1 MFHFKE
7 FSIIQEVSSMKVGT
21 DSVILGAWTPA
32 YEPQRILDIGAG
44 TGILSLMMAQ
54 TFPTASIHSI
64 EIDPETAEECKQ
76 NITLS
81 PWKERISV
89 FQMDIRNFSPSSTNN
104 YDLILSNPPF
114 FSENTYSPNRKR
126 SLARANDFLPF
137 AQLLSCV
144 SRLLSPQGT
153 FSVVIPYKEEASFLQ
168 EALHFSLYPYKKL
181 YLKGTYSSPIKRS
194 FLLLSRQQVTQILT
208 KLLIVEKERHQYT
221 EEYQELTKNFYLKF

>member
-54 TFPTASIHSI
+54 RFPQALIHSI

-89 FQMDIRNFSPSSTNN
+89 FQMDIRNFSASNS

-114 FSENTYSPNRKR
+114 FSEDTHSPNQKR
-126 SLARANDFLPF
+126 SLARASHSLPF
-137 AQLLSCV
+137 AQLLNCV
-144 SRLLSPQGT
+144 NKFLSPQGN
-153 FSVVIPYKEEASFLQ
+153 FSVVIPYKEETSFLQ
-168 EALHFSLYPYKKL
+168 EATYYSLYPLQKL
-181 YLKGTYSSPIKRS
+181 YLKGTPSSPIKRS
-194 FLLLSRQQVTQILT
+194 FLLLSHQQVTQILI

>member
-54 TFPTASIHSI
+54 RFPTASIHSI

-89 FQMDIRNFSPSSTNN
+89 FQMDIRNFSASNS

-114 FSENTYSPNRKR
+114 FSEDTHSPNQKR
-126 SLARANDFLPF
+126 SLARASHSLPF
-137 AQLLSCV
+137 AQLLNCV
-144 SRLLSPQGT
+144 NKFLSPQGN
-153 FSVVIPYKEEASFLQ
+153 FSVVIPYKEETSFLQ
-168 EALHFSLYPYKKL
+168 EATYYSLYPLQKL
-181 YLKGTYSSPIKRS
+181 YLKGTPSSPIKRS
-194 FLLLSRQQVTQILT
+194 FLLLSHQQVTQILI

>member
-32 YEPQRILDIGAG
+32 YQPQRILDIGAG

-54 TFPTASIHSI
+54 RFPQALIHSI
-64 EIDPETAEECKQ
+64 EIDAETAQECKQ
-76 NITLS
+76 NITSS
-81 PWKERISV
+81 PWKERITV
-89 FQMDIRNFSPSSTNN
+89 FQTDIRDFSASNS

-114 FSENTYSPNRKR
+114 FSEDTHSPNQKR
-126 SLARANDFLPF
+126 SLARANDSLPF
-137 AQLLSCV
+137 DQLLSCV

-153 FSVVIPYKEEASFLQ
+153 FSVVIPYKEETSFLQ
-168 EALHFSLYPYKKL
+168 EATYYSLYPLQKL
-181 YLKGTYSSPIKRS
+181 YLKGTPSSPIKRS
-194 FLLLSRQQVTQILT
+194 FLLLSHQQVTQILI

>member
-1 MFHFKE
+1 
-7 FSIIQEVSSMKVGT
+7 MKVGT

-54 TFPTASIHSI
+54 RFPTASIHSI

-89 FQMDIRNFSPSSTNN
+89 FQMDIRNFSASNS

-114 FSENTYSPNRKR
+114 FSEDTHSPNQKR
-126 SLARANDFLPF
+126 SLARASHSLPF
-137 AQLLSCV
+137 AQLLNCV
-144 SRLLSPQGT
+144 NKFLSPQGN
-153 FSVVIPYKEEASFLQ
+153 FSVVIPYKEETSFLQ
-168 EALHFSLYPYKKL
+168 EATYYSLYPLQKL
-181 YLKGTYSSPIKRS
+181 YLKGTPSSPIKRS
-194 FLLLSRQQVTQILT
+194 FLLLSHQQVTQILI

>member
-1 MFHFKE
+1 MFHFQE

-54 TFPTASIHSI
+54 RFPTASIHSI

-89 FQMDIRNFSPSSTNN
+89 FQMDIRNFSASNS

-114 FSENTYSPNRKR
+114 FSEDTHSPNQKR
-126 SLARANDFLPF
+126 SLARASHSLPF
-137 AQLLSCV
+137 AQLLNCV
-144 SRLLSPQGT
+144 NKFLSPQGN
-153 FSVVIPYKEEASFLQ
+153 FSVVIPYKEETSFLQ
-168 EALHFSLYPYKKL
+168 EATYYSLYPLQKL
-181 YLKGTYSSPIKRS
+181 YLKGTPSSPIKRS
-194 FLLLSRQQVTQILT
+194 FLLLSHQQVTQILI

>member
-54 TFPTASIHSI
+54 RFPTASIHSI

-89 FQMDIRNFSPSSTNN
+89 FQMDIRNFSASNS

-114 FSENTYSPNRKR
+114 FSEDTHSPNQKR
-126 SLARANDFLPF
+126 SLARASHSLPF
-137 AQLLSCV
+137 AQLLNCV
-144 SRLLSPQGT
+144 NKFLSPQGN
-153 FSVVIPYKEEASFLQ
+153 FSVVIPYKEETSFLQ
-168 EALHFSLYPYKKL
+168 EATYYSLYPLQKL
-181 YLKGTYSSPIKRS
+181 YLKGTPSSPIKRS
-194 FLLLSRQQVTQILT
+194 FLLLSHQQVTQILI

-221 EEYQELTKNFYLKF
+221 EEYQ

>member
-54 TFPTASIHSI
+54 RFPTASIHSI

-89 FQMDIRNFSPSSTNN
+89 FQMDIRNFSASNS

-114 FSENTYSPNRKR
+114 FSEDTHSPNQKR
-126 SLARANDFLPF
+126 SLARASHSLPF
-137 AQLLSCV
+137 AQLLNCV
-144 SRLLSPQGT
+144 NKFLSPQGN
-153 FSVVIPYKEEASFLQ
+153 FSVVIPYKEETSFLQ

-181 YLKGTYSSPIKRS
+181 YLKGTSSSPIKRS

>member
-7 FSIIQEVSSMKVGT
+7 FSISQEVSSMKVGT

-32 YEPQRILDIGAG
+32 YQPQRILDIGAG

-54 TFPTASIHSI
+54 RFPQALIHSI
-64 EIDPETAEECKQ
+64 EIDAETAQECKQ
-76 NITLS
+76 NITSS
-81 PWKERISV
+81 PWKGRITV
-89 FQMDIRNFSPSSTNN
+89 FQTDIRDFSASNS

-114 FSENTYSPNRKR
+114 FSEDTHSPNQKR
-126 SLARANDFLPF
+126 SLARASHSLPF
-137 AQLLSCV
+137 AQLLNCV
-144 SRLLSPQGT
+144 NKFLSPKGT
-153 FSVVIPYKEEASFLQ
+153 FSVVIPYKEETSFLQ
-168 EALHFSLYPYKKL
+168 EATYYSLYPLQKL
-181 YLKGTYSSPIKRS
+181 YLKGTPSSPIKRS